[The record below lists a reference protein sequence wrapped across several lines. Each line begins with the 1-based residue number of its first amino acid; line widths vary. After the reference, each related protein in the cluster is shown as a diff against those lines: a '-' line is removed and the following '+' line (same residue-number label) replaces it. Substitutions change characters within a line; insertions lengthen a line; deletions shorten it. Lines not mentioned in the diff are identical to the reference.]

1 MRHVILIR
9 LTNIFLASCC
19 TRLLINTM
27 SSFHLIVLNFARWRR
42 YVYQNHRTEKD
53 GDWYIYPYFLV
64 NESLKK
70 AHKNAKKSS
79 KTFKLS
85 IHNVVST
92 GTNLCKNMAF
102 YVPTGFVRFAR
113 YCGNMYSHHLRFSVR
128 WINNWFPLLFGSKY
142 KRSIVG
148 PQ

>member
-1 MRHVILIR
+1 MRRVILIR

-27 SSFHLIVLNFARWRR
+27 PSFHLIVLKFARWRR
-42 YVYQNHRTEKD
+42 YVCQIHRTEKD

-85 IHNVVST
+85 IHSVVST
-92 GTNLCKNMAF
+92 GTNLCKNIYILFA
-102 YVPTGFVRFAR
+102 GREVRPRAVLKTEGTVFLNTDRPRPA
-113 YCGNMYSHHLRFSVR
+113 
-128 WINNWFPLLFGSKY
+128 NNIFIFFLLFFKS
-142 KRSIVG
+142 
-148 PQ
+148 